1 MKYIVKI
8 APEYERYRD
17 KIEKI
22 VREGMPEDGE
32 VIYRGRNILYRTKL
46 GDEPVIVK
54 EFKKPNI
61 VNAYA
66 YTTVRTSKALR
77 SYENSVRMREAGFS
91 APRPIAYGEARSGIK
106 LKESCYIC
114 AELTGAH
121 EMRNWE
127 ENPDCENLVRA
138 LAREM
143 VRLHE
148 AGIWHKDF
156 SPGNVLYTG
165 NAEDGYQFHYV
176 DLNRMKFGVHDRSK
190 LYRMFRAM
198 NLKPEET
205 RRLGRLYGEES
216 GLDPAEMETEAVRQL
231 EGYFAERRRKERFK
245 GGVRREE

>member
-1 MKYIVKI
+1 MKYIIKI
-8 APEYERYRD
+8 APEYDAYRE

-22 VREGMPEDGE
+22 VKGGMPEDAE
-32 VIYRGRNILYRTKL
+32 VIYRGRNILYRTML

-54 EFKKPNI
+54 EFRKPNI

-66 YTTVRTSKALR
+66 YTTVRTSKAVR
-77 SYENSVRMREAGFS
+77 SYENSARMRELGFS
-91 APRPIAYGEARSGIK
+91 APRPIAYGETRSGIK

-114 AELTGAH
+114 AEIEGAT

-148 AGIWHKDF
+148 AGVWHKDF

-165 NAEDGYQFHYV
+165 NAREGYKFHYV
-176 DLNRMKFGVHDRSK
+176 DLNRMKFGVHDTKK
-190 LYRMFRAM
+190 LYRMFRSM
-198 NLKPEET
+198 NLNPDET
-205 RRLGRLYGEES
+205 RRLGRLYGEEA
-216 GLDPAEMETEAVRQL
+216 GLDPKAMEAEALRQL
-231 EGYFAERRRKERFK
+231 EGYFAERRRKEKFR
-245 GGVRREE
+245 